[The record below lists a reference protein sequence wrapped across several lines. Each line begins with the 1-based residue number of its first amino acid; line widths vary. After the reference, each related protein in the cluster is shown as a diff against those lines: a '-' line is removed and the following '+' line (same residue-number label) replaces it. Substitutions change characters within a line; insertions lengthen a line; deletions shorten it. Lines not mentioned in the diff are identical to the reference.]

1 MEKVDR
7 WEIWLTRIKE
17 LIVKCQGKG
26 MELKARGE
34 PQKKKEIDEQFTLA
48 NECKLELDSSKPVIE
63 EGLNYGKSLL
73 LDVVIDNDKKA
84 DVKKKVEEIEV
95 ELAEMERDNYDRQG
109 K

>member
-1 MEKVDR
+1 M
-7 WEIWLTRIKE
+7 
-17 LIVKCQGKG
+17 
-26 MELKARGE
+26 
-34 PQKKKEIDEQFTLA
+34 
-48 NECKLELDSSKPVIE
+48 IE

-95 ELAEMERDNYDRQG
+95 ELADMERDNYDRQG

>member
-1 MEKVDR
+1 MKLSCTMTICHDILRVFVVYPFF
-7 WEIWLTRIKE
+7 L
-17 LIVKCQGKG
+17 LSQ
-26 MELKARGE
+26 
-34 PQKKKEIDEQFTLA
+34 
-48 NECKLELDSSKPVIE
+48 ECKVELDSSKPVIE

-73 LDVVIDNDKKA
+73 LDIVIDNDKKA

>member
-1 MEKVDR
+1 M
-7 WEIWLTRIKE
+7 
-17 LIVKCQGKG
+17 
-26 MELKARGE
+26 
-34 PQKKKEIDEQFTLA
+34 
-48 NECKLELDSSKPVIE
+48 IE

-84 DVKKKVEEIEV
+84 DVKKEVEEIEV